1 VTGPEP
7 DFEELKRR
15 LATRMAELEAAHK
28 RILALMDKEI
38 ALRDYKQ
45 RLAAA
50 KAERDA
56 LRGSLEYRLGR
67 RLTSPFRKISRALLG
82 KKKTAPE
89 PEAEVSYQTYHR
101 WFSEQRASDQE
112 LEEMATKG
120 KGMRLKIG
128 IVLAAG
134 DASAAAVE
142 KAIGM
147 MAQAYPH
154 WEMLVIG
161 PGDLPDPPK
170 RDSRIRLMPGVE
182 GAISAAAVGMGSCEY
197 VGFLNTDDWL
207 EPDALYRMAAELE
220 ANPATDIIYADEDW
234 LGEDKR
240 FRDPFFKPGW
250 APDGL
255 LSCNYIGRFFLIRR
269 TLLAEVGG
277 FRAEFES
284 AREHDLLLRA
294 TERTDKI
301 IHIPRVLYHGLPGE
315 SLKTVIE
322 DALARRG
329 VGAEVTAYGR
339 WATYRVR
346 RPIAKAQKIT
356 IIIPT
361 RDRLELLKR
370 CIDSIEAGTD
380 YPNYE
385 IVIADNDSREPAT
398 LDYYAGMRHRV
409 VQYPGPFNYS
419 AINNYAVRQTDGP
432 WILFLNNDIEVIRPD
447 WLANMAEHI
456 QRPEVGAVGAKL
468 LYPHGTIQH
477 AGVILAERGGPATH
491 VHVHAPGDSWENG
504 GQIQWIGNYS
514 AVTAGCM
521 LTRRDLFEKVGGFD
535 EQELPV
541 AFNDVDYC
549 LKLRAAGYW
558 IVYTPFAELYHYE
571 SASRNRKK
579 SNPEE
584 KRILRE
590 RWPNEIARDPLT
602 NLNLITFTRKA
613 PGE

>member
-1 VTGPEP
+1 MNQPEP
-7 DFEELKRR
+7 DAEELKRR
-15 LATRMAELEAAHK
+15 LATRMAELEAAHQ
-28 RILALMDKEI
+28 RILGLMDKEI

-56 LRGSLEYRLGR
+56 LRGSLEYWLGR
-67 RLTSPFRKISRALLG
+67 KLTSPFRKISRVLRG
-82 KKKTAPE
+82 KRDAATPAE
-89 PEAEVSYQTYHR
+89 PEVGYETYHE
-101 WFSEQRASDQE
+101 WFVKQRVSEAE
-112 LEEMATKG
+112 LAEMRTGSA
-120 KGMRLKIG
+120 GMRVTIG
-128 IVLAAG
+128 IVATPVAETV
-134 DASAAAVE
+134 A
-142 KAIGM
+142 KAIGSI

-154 WEMLVIG
+154 WELLLIG
-161 PGDLPDPPK
+161 GAIPD
-170 RDSRIRLMPGVE
+170 SVSGEARIRATKAENGA
-182 GAISAAAVGMGSCEY
+182 AISDAAVAMESCDY
-197 VGFLNTDDWL
+197 VGFLDSNAWL
-207 EPDALYRMAAELE
+207 EPDALHQMALELE
-220 ANPATDIIYADEDW
+220 AHPGTDILYTDEDSV
-234 LGEDKR
+234 GSDGR
-240 FRDPFFKPGW
+240 FREPFFKPGW
-250 APDGL
+250 APDAL
-255 LSCNYIGRFFLIRR
+255 LSGNYIGRFFLMRR
-269 TLLAEVGG
+269 TLLAEAGG
-277 FRAEFES
+277 FRTAFEA

-294 TERTDKI
+294 TERTDRI
-301 IHIPRVLYHGLPGE
+301 VHIPRVLYHGRPAE
-315 SLKTVIE
+315 SSALVIE
-322 DALARRG
+322 DALKRRG
-329 VGAEVTAYGR
+329 IEAEVTAYGGG
-339 WATYRVR
+339 AYRVR
-346 RPIAKAQKIT
+346 RPIATARKIT

-370 CIDSIEAGTD
+370 CLESIEALTD

-398 LDYYAGMRHRV
+398 LEYYATMRHRV
-409 VQYPGPFNYS
+409 VNYPGPFNYS

-432 WILFLNNDIEVIRPD
+432 WILFLNNDIEVIRAD
-447 WLANMAEHI
+447 WLTNMAEHI

-504 GQIQWIGNYS
+504 GQIQWMGNYS

-521 LTRRDLFEKVGGFD
+521 LTRRDLFEQVGGFD
-535 EQELPV
+535 EQQLPV

-590 RWPNEIARDPLT
+590 RWPEEIARDPLT